1 MNKEISRRDFLRTS
15 GKGLLG
21 VAAVSM
27 IPAAM
32 AETAAP
38 EIGAP
43 AYPWTY
49 HKLDKKAVQ
58 DRAFT
63 NFGLYGGCCSSV
75 ASAIIEEL
83 AEQYGYPYN
92 QINGNMFAIGAGGF
106 GNQNLCGALGGAFFA
121 IGLFVPRADIGGI
134 RSDLYAYYKDA
145 AFPIYVP
152 AGDPEHK
159 WHSKAGSELCRDS
172 VNNWM
177 ALSGYKFG
185 DPERVYRCKCLSA
198 DVAGK
203 TVELLNVYF
212 GFEAAAPVAEEP
224 ASELA
229 ANEYIGVGKGFGG
242 EIKVKVTMNGDKI
255 AKIDVLSHQE
265 TPGLSDNS
273 FAKIP
278 DAIIAAQS
286 TDIDAASMAT
296 TSLTNSGLID
306 AVKDAL
312 SKVGK

>member
-1 MNKEISRRDFLRTS
+1 MNNDFSRRDFLRTT

-32 AETAAP
+32 AEAPTA

-43 AYPWTY
+43 AFPWTY

-106 GNQNLCGALGGAFFA
+106 GRQNLCGALGGAFFA
-121 IGLFVPRADIGGI
+121 IGLLVPRADVGVI
-134 RSDLYAYYKDA
+134 RNDLYKFYEST
-145 AFPIYVP
+145 AFPMYVP

-159 WHSKAGSELCRDS
+159 WHSVAGSELCRDS

-177 ALSGYKFG
+177 ALSGYAFG

-203 TVELLNVYF
+203 VVELLNVYY
-212 GFEAAAPVAEEP
+212 GFEAAAPVEEAAP
-224 ASELA
+224 VATA
-229 ANEYIGVGKGFGG
+229 ANEYIGESKGFGG
-242 EIKVKVTMNGDKI
+242 NVKVKVTMDGDKI
-255 AKIDVLSHQE
+255 ANIEVLEHSE
-265 TPGLSDNS
+265 TAGLGDKAFENM
-273 FAKIP
+273 IP
-278 DAIIAAQS
+278 KMIAGNTTAVDMHTGATVSS
-286 TDIDAASMAT
+286 TA
-296 TSLTNSGLID
+296 LIN
-306 AVKDAL
+306 AVNDAL

>member
-1 MNKEISRRDFLRTS
+1 MNKELSRRDFLRTS

-27 IPAAM
+27 IPTAM

-43 AYPWTY
+43 AWPWTY

-75 ASAIIEEL
+75 ASAIIEAL
-83 AEQYGYPYN
+83 AEEYGYPYN

-106 GNQNLCGALGGAFFA
+106 GRQNLCGALGGAFFA
-121 IGLFVPRADIGGI
+121 LGLLVPRADVGTL
-134 RSDLYAYYKDA
+134 RNELYSYYEST

-152 AGDPEHK
+152 EGDPEHK
-159 WHSKAGSELCRDS
+159 WHSVAGSELCRDS

-177 ALSGYKFG
+177 ALSGYAFG

-203 TVELLNVYF
+203 TVELLNVYY
-212 GFEAAAPVAEEP
+212 GFEAPAPVAEEP
-224 ASELA
+224 APELA
-229 ANEYIGVGKGFGG
+229 ANEYLGEADGFGG
-242 EIKVKVTMNGDKI
+242 KVKVKVTMDGDKI
-255 AKIDVLSHQE
+255 ANIEVLESSETAAIADPAVASLIPKMIAGNTTAVDVH
-265 TPGLSDNS
+265 TG
-273 FAKIP
+273 
-278 DAIIAAQS
+278 
-286 TDIDAASMAT
+286 AT
-296 TSLTNSGLID
+296 FTSNALIN
-306 AVKDAL
+306 AVNDAL

>member
-1 MNKEISRRDFLRTS
+1 MNNEITRRDFLRTS

-43 AYPWTY
+43 AWPWTY

-58 DRAFT
+58 DRAFV
-63 NFGLYGGCCSSV
+63 NFGAYGGCCSSV

-83 AEQYGYPYN
+83 ADQYGYPYN

-106 GNQNLCGALGGAFFA
+106 GRQNLCGALGGAFFA
-121 IGLFVPRADIGGI
+121 LGLLVPRADVGTL
-134 RSDLYAYYKDA
+134 RNELYAYYEST

-152 AGDPEHK
+152 EGDPEHK
-159 WHSKAGSELCRDS
+159 WHSVAGSELCRDS

-177 ALSGYKFG
+177 ALSGYAFG

-203 TVELLNVYF
+203 VVDMLNVYY
-212 GFEAAAPVAEEP
+212 GFEAPAPVEEAP
-224 ASELA
+224 AVETA
-229 ANEYIGVGKGFGG
+229 ANEYLGEADGFGG
-242 EIKVKVTMNGDKI
+242 KVKVKVTMDGDKI
-255 AKIDVLSHQE
+255 ANIEVLSHSE
-265 TPGLSDNS
+265 TAGISDKAFNEV
-273 FAKIP
+273 IP
-278 DAIIAAQS
+278 AIVNGNTTEVDIAS
-286 TDIDAASMAT
+286 GAT
-296 TSLTNSGLID
+296 FTSNALIN
-306 AVKDAL
+306 AVNDAL

>member
-1 MNKEISRRDFLRTS
+1 MSKELSRRDFLRTS

-21 VAAVSM
+21 VAAASM

-32 AETAAP
+32 AEAPAA

-43 AYPWTY
+43 AWPWTY

-75 ASAIIEEL
+75 ASAIIEAL
-83 AEQYGYPYN
+83 AEEYGYPYN

-106 GNQNLCGALGGAFFA
+106 GRQNLCGALGGAFFA
-121 IGLFVPRADIGGI
+121 LGLLVPRADVGTL
-134 RSDLYAYYKDA
+134 RNELYSYYEST

-152 AGDPEHK
+152 EGDPEHK
-159 WHSKAGSELCRDS
+159 WHSVAGSELCRDS

-203 TVELLNVYF
+203 TVELLNVYY
-212 GFEAAAPVAEEP
+212 GFEAPAPVVEEP
-224 ASELA
+224 APELA
-229 ANEYIGVGKGFGG
+229 ANEYIGESKGFGG
-242 EIKVKVTMNGDKI
+242 NVKVKVTMDGDKI
-255 AKIDVLSHQE
+255 ANIEVLEHSE
-265 TPGLSDNS
+265 TAGLGDKA
-273 FAKIP
+273 FEAMIP
-278 DAIIAAQS
+278 QMIAGNTTAVDMHTGATVSS
-286 TDIDAASMAT
+286 TA
-296 TSLTNSGLID
+296 LIN
-306 AVKDAL
+306 AVNDAL

>member
-1 MNKEISRRDFLRTS
+1 MSNEFSRRDFLRTS

-21 VAAVSM
+21 VAAASM

-32 AETAAP
+32 AEAPAA

-43 AYPWTY
+43 EFPWTY

-106 GNQNLCGALGGAFFA
+106 GRQNLCGALGGAFFA
-121 IGLFVPRADIGGI
+121 IGLLVPRADVGTI
-134 RSDLYAYYKDA
+134 RNELYSYYESA

-152 AGDPEHK
+152 DGDPEHQ
-159 WHSKAGSELCRDS
+159 WHSVAGSELCKDS

-203 TVELLNVYF
+203 LVELLNVYH
-212 GFEAAAPVAEEP
+212 GFEAAAPVEETVETAE
-224 ASELA
+224 
-229 ANEYIGVGKGFGG
+229 NEYIGESNGYGGKV
-242 EIKVKVTMNGDKI
+242 KVKVTMDGDKI
-255 AKIDVLSHQE
+255 ANIEVLEHSE
-265 TPGLSDNS
+265 TTGLGDKAFENM
-273 FAKIP
+273 IP
-278 DAIIAAQS
+278 KMIEGNTTAVDIHSGATVSSNALIAAV
-286 TDIDAASMAT
+286 
-296 TSLTNSGLID
+296 N
-306 AVKDAL
+306 DAL

>member
-1 MNKEISRRDFLRTS
+1 MSKEISRRDFLRTT
-15 GKGLLG
+15 GKGMLG

-32 AETAAP
+32 AEAPAA

-43 AYPWTY
+43 AWPWTY

-58 DRAFT
+58 DRAFK

-134 RSDLYAYYKDA
+134 RSSLYAYYKDA

-152 AGDPEHK
+152 AGDPEHQ
-159 WHSKAGSELCRDS
+159 WHSQAGSELCRDS

-224 ASELA
+224 APELA
-229 ANEYIGVGKGFGG
+229 ANEYIGEGQGYGGKV
-242 EIKVKVTMNGDKI
+242 KVKVTMDGDKI
-255 AKIDVLSHQE
+255 KNIEVLEHSE
-265 TPGLSDNS
+265 TAGLGDK
-273 FAKIP
+273 AMEKLIP
-278 DAIIAAQS
+278 DMIAKNSA
-286 TDIDAASMAT
+286 DVDAVTNAT
-296 TSLTNSGLID
+296 RSSEALIA

>member
-1 MNKEISRRDFLRTS
+1 MSKELSRRDFLRTS

-21 VAAVSM
+21 VAAASM

-32 AETAAP
+32 AEAPAA

-43 AYPWTY
+43 AWPWTY

-75 ASAIIEEL
+75 ASAIIEAL
-83 AEQYGYPYN
+83 AEEYGYPYN

-106 GNQNLCGALGGAFFA
+106 GRQNLCGALGGAFFA
-121 IGLFVPRADIGGI
+121 LGLLVPRADVGTL
-134 RSDLYAYYKDA
+134 RNELYSYYEST

-152 AGDPEHK
+152 EGDPEHK
-159 WHSKAGSELCRDS
+159 WHSVAGSELCRDS

-203 TVELLNVYF
+203 TVELLNVYY
-212 GFEAAAPVAEEP
+212 GFEAPAPVEEAP
-224 ASELA
+224 APELA
-229 ANEYIGVGKGFGG
+229 ANEYIGESKGFGG
-242 EIKVKVTMNGDKI
+242 NVKVKVTMDGDKI
-255 AKIDVLSHQE
+255 ANIEVLEHSE
-265 TPGLSDNS
+265 TAGLGDKA
-273 FAKIP
+273 FEAMIP
-278 DAIIAAQS
+278 QMIAGNTTAVDMHTGATVSS
-286 TDIDAASMAT
+286 TA
-296 TSLTNSGLID
+296 LIN
-306 AVKDAL
+306 AVNDAL

>member
-1 MNKEISRRDFLRTS
+1 
-15 GKGLLG
+15 
-21 VAAVSM
+21 
-27 IPAAM
+27 
-32 AETAAP
+32 
-38 EIGAP
+38 
-43 AYPWTY
+43 
-49 HKLDKKAVQ
+49 
-58 DRAFT
+58 
-63 NFGLYGGCCSSV
+63 
-75 ASAIIEEL
+75 
-83 AEQYGYPYN
+83 
-92 QINGNMFAIGAGGF
+92 MFAIGAGGF

-134 RSDLYAYYKDA
+134 RSSLYAYYKDA

-152 AGDPEHK
+152 AGDPEHQ
-159 WHSKAGSELCRDS
+159 WHSQAGSELCRDS

>member
-1 MNKEISRRDFLRTS
+1 MSNELSRRDFLRTT

-21 VAAVSM
+21 VAAVSV

-32 AETAAP
+32 AEAPAA

-106 GNQNLCGALGGAFFA
+106 GRQNLCGSLGGAFFA
-121 IGLFVPRADIGGI
+121 IGLLVPRADVGAL
-134 RSDLYAYYKDA
+134 RNELYSYYEST

-152 AGDPEHK
+152 AGDPEHQ
-159 WHSKAGSELCRDS
+159 WHTVAGSELCRDS

-177 ALSGYKFG
+177 AESGYKFG

-203 TVELLNVYF
+203 VVEMLNVYY
-212 GFEAAAPVAEEP
+212 GFEAPAPVEEAP
-224 ASELA
+224 AVETA
-229 ANEYIGVGKGFGG
+229 ANEYIGESKGFGG
-242 EIKVKVTMNGDKI
+242 NVKVKVTMDGDKI
-255 AKIDVLSHQE
+255 ANIEVLEHSE
-265 TPGLSDNS
+265 TPGLGDKA
-273 FAKIP
+273 FEAMIP
-278 DAIIAAQS
+278 NMIAGNTAAVDAQAGATFSSKALIAA
-286 TDIDAASMAT
+286 
-296 TSLTNSGLID
+296 
-306 AVKDAL
+306 VEDAL